1 MFIFYN
7 ATDLSIHHVIDHHPE
22 NYESFL
28 ASRSDVGAWIKT
40 DEVIPLNEIY
50 LVKNGGGEVT
60 ATRKTA
66 FPEITAPTS
75 MTVGAEITLTGILEG
90 AGVFING
97 MSYGAMDAT
106 GTLEFTA
113 TTAGTYN
120 FRFEKLGFTTKEI
133 SIEAVS

>member
-7 ATDLSIHHVIDHHPE
+7 PSDLSIHHVIEQHPE
-22 NYESFL
+22 NYETYL
-28 ASRSDVGAWIKT
+28 NGKSDAGAWIKT
-40 DEVIPLNEIY
+40 DEAMGFTEIY
-50 LVKNGGGEVT
+50 LTKNGSGEVT

-75 MTVGAEITLTGILEG
+75 MTVGVEITLTGILEG
-90 AGVFING
+90 AGVSING
-97 MSYGAMDAT
+97 MSYGAMDAS

-113 TTAGTYN
+113 TTAGIYK
-120 FRFEKLGFTTKEI
+120 FSFEKPGFMTKEI